1 MVARPRRTARARAP
15 AAGWQPGPPHPSG
28 GRRGANGR
36 LMPYFEH
43 APNLRT
49 KEMPAMADQVTTAKS
64 IVERLL
70 DPKVQDEVTKRG
82 RALMAA
88 IGEAAETASE
98 RAATGWRDAEPIR
111 QDAARAG
118 RDALRWGSRT
128 WQQGSASRPQP
139 PLEQANGALGAAG
152 AAVPVAR
159 ELIDDAA
166 VRMGHSRP
174 PRAAP
179 LGQLLRRAAD
189 RRGRRPDRRRPD
201 RPEGWSRDARRAG
214 GDRQG
219 CGDARPRGRFARR
232 REVATR
238 AREAAA
244 SAGEW
249 VPIFQRPEIDGDAE
263 RRAQSV
269 ERSRCRRRV

>member
-1 MVARPRRTARARAP
+1 V
-15 AAGWQPGPPHPSG
+15 
-28 GRRGANGR
+28 
-36 LMPYFEH
+36 PYFEH

-64 IVERLL
+64 IVERLF

-82 RALMAA
+82 RALVAA
-88 IGEAAETASE
+88 LGEAAETATE

-111 QDAARAG
+111 RDAARAG
-118 RDALRWGSRT
+118 RDALRWGTRT
-128 WQQGSASRPQP
+128 WRKELLPGLDRLWSKRTV
-139 PLEQANGALGAAG
+139 ALGAAG

-166 VRMGHSRP
+166 VRMGIR
-174 PRAAP
+174 
-179 LGQLLRRAAD
+179 
-189 RRGRRPDRRRPD
+189 
-201 RPEGWSRDARRAG
+201 ARREQRHWGSFFIGLLLGAAAG
-214 GDRQG
+214 LVAAILTAPKAGREMRDELAETAKEAATK
-219 CGDARPRGRFARR
+219 AREVASTGA

-249 VPIFQRPEIDGDAE
+249 VPIFQRPDGEESLNGDPIIDPLAE
-263 RRAQSV
+263 VIETSETTPPATTRKRAPKPTAIDEV
-269 ERSRCRRRV
+269 E